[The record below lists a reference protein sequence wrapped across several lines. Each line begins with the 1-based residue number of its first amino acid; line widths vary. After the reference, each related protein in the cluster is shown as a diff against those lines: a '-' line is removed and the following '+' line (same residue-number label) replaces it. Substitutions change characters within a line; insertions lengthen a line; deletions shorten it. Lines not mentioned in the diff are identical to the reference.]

1 MPYDVYLDV
10 SRKSSR
16 VMAHVLDP
24 PGLGIRFEDRQAFEA
39 GVSRA
44 LYEHLQWLASHRFLK
59 APPVSPEA
67 VAWRLAEEQPIE
79 GDFESGD
86 DVGFYAPDAVPL
98 TCDDIERYLL
108 IARRSR
114 EELVA
119 LVRSLPPEAMEWRYD
134 ERSRTIR
141 QILRHVANAEFWYIT
156 RLIEDP
162 DRAGMPAELA
172 ALDQRMDR
180 SPDPVERLLT
190 VREGLES
197 FFRSTPLDLLN
208 RIVTPTWFCD
218 VRTERWTGRKALRRT
233 IEHEREHIRSIRRT
247 LASCEPAPGASL
259 RIKEAGQHAGSRR
272 PQPRPRRGRHRDAE
286 RRVPGPGRAR
296 L

>member
-10 SRKSSR
+10 SRRSSR

-24 PGLGIRFEDRQAFEA
+24 PGLGIRFEDRRAFEA
-39 GVSRA
+39 GMSRA
-44 LYEHLQWLASHRFLK
+44 IYEHLQWLASHGLL
-59 APPVSPEA
+59 AGLPAAPEA
-67 VAWRLAEEQPIE
+67 VGWRLAEEQPIE

-98 TCDDIERYLL
+98 THEDVERYLA

-119 LVRSLPPEAMEWRYD
+119 LARSLPPETMEWRYD
-134 ERSRTIR
+134 ERSRTFR

-162 DRAGMPAELA
+162 DRVGMPSELL
-172 ALDQRMDR
+172 ALDQRMDQ
-180 SPDPVERLLT
+180 SQEPVERLLM

-197 FFRSTPLDLLN
+197 FFRTTPLDLLN
-208 RIVTPTWFCD
+208 RIVTPTWLCD
-218 VRTERWTGRKALRRT
+218 IHTERWSGRKVLRRT
-233 IEHEREHIRSIRRT
+233 IEHEREHARSVLRT
-247 LASCEPAPGASL
+247 L
-259 RIKEAGQHAGSRR
+259 RR
-272 PQPRPRRGRHRDAE
+272 FRG
-286 RRVPGPGRAR
+286 
-296 L
+296 